1 MSGKNYCRSI
11 LKFSS
16 LDSNVKLAFTTSE
29 PGSCESCC
37 KLTKLTIVAFSVDSA
52 PTIAQHNFFRMQSNQ
67 QLHFWCSQ
75 LFMILLSLKITNL
88 LREKLYIVISNF
100 SWCRRL
106 SMIFKFKYA
115 PTYWYCVV
123 STFRGAPWLLN
134 IIFPQ
139 SEREQSIIQKNYQL
153 L

>member
-52 PTIAQHNFFRMQSNQ
+52 ATIAQHNFFFRMQSNQ
-67 QLHFWCSQ
+67 QLHFWYSQ
-75 LFMILLSLKITNL
+75 LFIILLSLKITNL
-88 LREKLYIVISNF
+88 LREKLCIVISN
-100 SWCRRL
+100 STWCRRL
-106 SMIFKFKYA
+106 
-115 PTYWYCVV
+115 
-123 STFRGAPWLLN
+123 
-134 IIFPQ
+134 
-139 SEREQSIIQKNYQL
+139 
-153 L
+153 